1 MLKIELVKE
10 RIGKNSIQFKFKIMS
25 KYWTAT
31 VQFETTDN
39 QGKVR
44 KTKETYLVDALS
56 ATEAEALVHKEM
68 KKHGETDFQV
78 VSASQSKIL
87 RVIE

>member
-1 MLKIELVKE
+1 
-10 RIGKNSIQFKFKIMS
+10 MS

-39 QGKVR
+39 QGRVR

-68 KKHGETDFQV
+68 KKDGEMDFQV

>member
-1 MLKIELVKE
+1 
-10 RIGKNSIQFKFKIMS
+10 MS

-31 VQFETTDN
+31 VQFETTDS
-39 QGKVR
+39 QGKLK
-44 KTKETYLVDALS
+44 KTRETYLVDAVS

-68 KKHGETDFQV
+68 TKDGETDFQV

>member
-1 MLKIELVKE
+1 
-10 RIGKNSIQFKFKIMS
+10 MS
-25 KYWTAT
+25 KYWTTT
-31 VQFETTDN
+31 VQFETTDT
-39 QGKVR
+39 QGRVK

-68 KKHGETDFQV
+68 KKNGETDFQV

>member
-1 MLKIELVKE
+1 M
-10 RIGKNSIQFKFKIMS
+10 
-25 KYWTAT
+25 KYWTTT
-31 VQFETTDN
+31 VQFETIDS
-39 QGKVR
+39 QGKLK
-44 KTKETYLVDALS
+44 KTRETYLVDAVS

-68 KKHGETDFQV
+68 KKAGETDFQV

>member
-1 MLKIELVKE
+1 
-10 RIGKNSIQFKFKIMS
+10 MS

-31 VQFETTDN
+31 VQFETTDIKGN
-39 QGKVR
+39 TKKV
-44 KTKETYLVDALS
+44 KETYLVDAMS
-56 ATEAEALVHKEM
+56 ATEAEAMVHKELS
-68 KKHGETDFQV
+68 KAGEHDFQV

>member
-1 MLKIELVKE
+1 M
-10 RIGKNSIQFKFKIMS
+10 
-25 KYWTAT
+25 KYWTTT
-31 VQFETTDN
+31 VQFETTDS
-39 QGKVR
+39 QGKLK
-44 KTKETYLVDALS
+44 KTRETYLVDAVS

-68 KKHGETDFQV
+68 KRAGETDFQV

>member
-1 MLKIELVKE
+1 M
-10 RIGKNSIQFKFKIMS
+10 
-25 KYWTAT
+25 KYWTTT
-31 VQFETTDN
+31 VQFETTDS
-39 QGKVR
+39 QGKLK
-44 KTKETYLVDALS
+44 KTRETYLVDAVS

-68 KKHGETDFQV
+68 KKAGETDFQV